1 MSCNFLGKKISGVF
15 TIPSGII
22 TTDVKVI
29 EKIANEIP
37 EIGILTTKS
46 IGLEP
51 REGNREPILTQY
63 SPGCFINAVGLT
75 NLGAE
80 EFAKQLAAI
89 NIPKDRFLLISIF
102 GKDADEFIKT
112 AKILEPLAGGLEL
125 NFSCP
130 HAAGYGAAI
139 GQNSDLVKEITLA
152 VKRAVN
158 VPVVPKLTPNVSN
171 LTEIAL
177 AAVQGGADAICAIN
191 TAGPGYFT
199 VDGNSVLTNKKGG
212 MSGRGIFALGLKSVQ
227 EISQA
232 VNIPIIACGGIGS
245 ADDVRAYQQTGA
257 SILGV
262 GSALA
267 GLTTEELKIFFR
279 CLNHDLEKGTDNAA
293 DLLKPADMNFKKY
306 RLVENRK
313 LADDLSLLIFDRS
326 VRIKPGQFVFVWIP
340 GIGEKPFSVL
350 DDNPLTLAVQKR
362 GCFTA
367 ELANLTKERE
377 IFLRGPYGQPIEAK
391 GDSKIILVAGG
402 CGLAA
407 LFQIARDFKNGRTE
421 AFVGARDKN
430 HLFYIKKLRAFAEV
444 NLATDDGSQG
454 YPGRVTE
461 LLKEKLEKL
470 KDFKGEKLIFFNCG
484 PKEMI
489 ETAAAIEREYV
500 SPDKIHNSIE
510 YLTKCGVGLCGSCAD
525 KNGKRLCV
533 DGPFMN

>member
-1 MSCNFLGKKISGVF
+1 MNCNFLGKKISGIF
-15 TIPSGII
+15 TIPSGI
-22 TTDVKVI
+22 VAAAANVL

-37 EIGILTTKS
+37 EIGVLTTKS

-63 SPGCFINAVGLT
+63 APGCFINAVGLT
-75 NLGAE
+75 NPGAE
-80 EFAKQLAAI
+80 EFARQLAEI
-89 NIPKDRFLLISIF
+89 NIPKDRFLLVSIF
-102 GKDADEFIKT
+102 GKDADEFVGA
-112 AKILEPLAGGLEL
+112 AKILEPAADGLEL

-139 GQNSDLVKEITLA
+139 GQNPDLVKEITLA

-158 VPVVPKLTPNVSN
+158 VPVIPKLTPNVSN

-199 VDGNSVLTNKKGG
+199 IDGNSVLTNKKGG
-212 MSGRGIFALGLKSVQ
+212 MSGKGILALGLKSVQ
-227 EISQA
+227 EINEA
-232 VNIPIIACGGIGS
+232 VNIPIIACGGISS
-245 ADDVRAYQQTGA
+245 ADDARAYQGTGA
-257 SILGV
+257 SILGI

-267 GLTTEELKIFFR
+267 GLTTEEMKIFFR
-279 CLNHDLEKGTDNAA
+279 CLNRDLEKGTDNAV
-293 DLLKPADMNFKKY
+293 DLLKQVDMNFRKY

-313 LADDLSLLIFDRS
+313 LADDLSLLVFDGS

-350 DDNPLTLAVQKR
+350 DDNPLTLAVQKK

-377 IFLRGPYGQPIEAK
+377 IFLRGPYGQPVEIK
-391 GDSKIILVAGG
+391 GNPKIILVAGG

-407 LFQIARDFKNGRTE
+407 LYQIARDFRNGRTE
-421 AFVGARDKN
+421 AFVGARDKD
-430 HLFYIKKLRAFAEV
+430 HLFYVNKLRAFSEV
-444 NLATDDGSQG
+444 YAATDDGSQG
-454 YPGRVTE
+454 YSGRVTE
-461 LLKEKLEKL
+461 LLEEKL
-470 KDFKGEKLIFFNCG
+470 KRPEDKELIFFNCG

-489 ETAAAIEREYV
+489 ETAIAIEKECA
-500 SPDKIHNSIE
+500 SSDKIYSSVE
-510 YLTKCGVGLCGSCAD
+510 YLTKCGVGLCGSCAA
-525 KNGKRLCV
+525 KTGKRLCV
-533 DGPFMN
+533 DGPFIAL